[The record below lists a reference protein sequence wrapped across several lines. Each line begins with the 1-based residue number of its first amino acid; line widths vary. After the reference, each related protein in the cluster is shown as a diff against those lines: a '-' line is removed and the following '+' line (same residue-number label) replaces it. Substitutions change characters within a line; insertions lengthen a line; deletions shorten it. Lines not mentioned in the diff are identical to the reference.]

1 MGVGEGVTYPSIQ
14 NLARRW
20 VPEQKRSR
28 ALAFIYS
35 GACLQLCGLG
45 TCSCV
50 GWGHLQLCGAGGA
63 CSCVGWGHLQLCG
76 LGVLGACGDSSSCC
90 CSSSRL

>member
-14 NLARRW
+14 NLARKW

-35 GACLQLCGLG
+35 GARRPASARPMSARPTLPCLPACLG
-45 TCSCV
+45 AAGRPARPLLRGARS
-50 GWGHLQLCGAGGA
+50 CGACRWQPA
-63 CSCVGWGHLQLCG
+63 
-76 LGVLGACGDSSSCC
+76 
-90 CSSSRL
+90 

>member
-1 MGVGEGVTYPSIQ
+1 MMGVGEGVTYPSIQ

-35 GACLQLCGLG
+35 GAPPPA
-45 TCSCV
+45 
-50 GWGHLQLCGAGGA
+50 AGG
-63 CSCVGWGHLQLCG
+63 CLL
-76 LGVLGACGDSSSCC
+76 LG
-90 CSSSRL
+90 R